1 MGKIA
6 ETGSLREEET
16 LGLKKVVKLL
26 TVLPVCVFC
35 HLQTLR
41 FNCLI
46 SAQEKKQLGAT
57 LDWEDKDRFCNE
69 VAF

>member
-6 ETGSLREEET
+6 ETGSLWEEET
-16 LGLKKVVKLL
+16 LGLKKSSEIADSF
-26 TVLPVCVFC
+26 PVCVFC

-46 SAQEKKQLGAT
+46 SEQEKKQLGAT
-57 LDWEDKDRFCNE
+57 LDWEDKDGFCNE